1 MPGMET
7 HIANRQRRNAMMARF
22 HVVKKFFEDDDGRQ
36 VTLTELKQLS
46 ERDLDELFQLGAE
59 ALGINADKDAAA

>member
-1 MPGMET
+1 
-7 HIANRQRRNAMMARF
+7 MMARF